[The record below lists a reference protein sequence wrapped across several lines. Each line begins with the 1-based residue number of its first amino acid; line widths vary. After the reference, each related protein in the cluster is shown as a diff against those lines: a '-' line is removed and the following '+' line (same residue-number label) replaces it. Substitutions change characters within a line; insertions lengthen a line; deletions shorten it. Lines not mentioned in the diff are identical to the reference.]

1 MTEENVEKS
10 SCKHQQKRTTNF
22 KELNR
27 LAEAE
32 PKLKAVMKDI
42 FSMNIINRVLIMI
55 DFDDGSSYNLCADRS
70 MFDAD

>member
-1 MTEENVEKS
+1 MVEENNANK
-10 SCKHQQKRTTNF
+10 TINF

-32 PKLKAVMKDI
+32 PKLKEVMQDI
-42 FSMNIINRVLIMI
+42 FSMNIVNHVLMMI
-55 DFDDGSSYNLCADRS
+55 DFDDGSSYNLNADRS